1 MRQSVSLTVVLTT
14 PPLSLC
20 VHLQQSDAASKLLTS
35 YFLKQVPSTSEA
47 HRLLSSSSADD
58 ASSTRPYLFL
68 HERFI
73 NLPAQTAPPLYRLV
87 TEELVQSLA
96 TPSEEPTHVLF
107 LSRVFSS
114 DAYSDDEADGAGG
127 GNDDEDD
134 EDRPRGMKGAA
145 KRRRHANKPKKP
157 TAAAAEAADTWG
169 HFRPEDTILERHAS
183 SIETYRFPPPSEA
196 EESYE
201 SPLFGRVI
209 VVEWSKVKTGQI
221 WDEMDAELGA
231 VAGAVAAAG
240 VGGMSVA

>member
-1 MRQSVSLTVVLTT
+1 M
-14 PPLSLC
+14 
-20 VHLQQSDAASKLLTS
+20 
-35 YFLKQVPSTSEA
+35 PSTSEA
-47 HRLLSSSSADD
+47 NKLLSSSSSSSAADV
-58 ASSTRPYLFL
+58 SSARPYLFL

-87 TEELVQSLA
+87 TEELIQSLT

-127 GNDDEDD
+127 GGGNDDEDD

-145 KRRRHANKPKKP
+145 KRRRRANKPKKP

-231 VAGAVAAAG
+231 GAGAVAAAG